1 MNSLLGL
8 GFGLPVKSANTEIS
22 KDGGNEGIGRY
33 GAFSVTPQ
41 SSTSAQPTLSGTKF
55 NDLSDSMQAVMLE
68 MQAAGSGSA
77 SFADAM
83 ANVVEQGSDAK
94 SNANGNGLNEA
105 SAKDG
110 SGNLLGAPSPED
122 DFEKSL
128 EEALKQPSK
137 IDSKEQKADREQAK
151 AEARQYSDN
160 QIDAG
165 LSDPDMQSSVA
176 GLDSRVSTQVM
187 ASARQRSVNAMT
199 ESLAA

>member
-41 SSTSAQPTLSGTKF
+41 SSTSAQPTLYGTKF

-68 MQAAGSGSA
+68 MQAVGSGSA
-77 SFADAM
+77 TFADAM
-83 ANVVEQGSDAK
+83 ANVVEQGKDAK
-94 SNANGNGLNEA
+94 SNANGIGLDVA

-110 SGNLLGAPSPED
+110 SGNSLGAPSPED

-128 EEALKQPSK
+128 EEALKKPSK
-137 IDSKEQKADREQAK
+137 IDSKEQQADREQAQ
-151 AEARQYSDN
+151 AARQYSDN
-160 QIDAG
+160 QFDAG
-165 LSDPDMQSSVA
+165 LADPDMQSSVA
-176 GLDSRVSTQVM
+176 GLDSRLSTQVM
-187 ASARQRSVNAMT
+187 ASARPRSVNAMT
-199 ESLAA
+199 GSLAA

>member
-68 MQAAGSGSA
+68 MQAVGSGSA
-77 SFADAM
+77 TFADAM
-83 ANVVEQGSDAK
+83 ANVVEQGKDAK
-94 SNANGNGLNEA
+94 SNANGIGLDVA
-105 SAKDG
+105 SANDG
-110 SGNLLGAPSPED
+110 SGNSLGAPSPED

-128 EEALKQPSK
+128 EEALKKPSK
-137 IDSKEQKADREQAK
+137 IDSKEQQADREQAQ
-151 AEARQYSDN
+151 AARQYSDN

-165 LSDPDMQSSVA
+165 LADPDMQSSVA
-176 GLDSRVSTQVM
+176 GLDSRLSTQVM
-187 ASARQRSVNAMT
+187 ASARPRSVNAMT
-199 ESLAA
+199 GSLAA

>member
-68 MQAAGSGSA
+68 MQAVGSGSA
-77 SFADAM
+77 TFADAM
-83 ANVVEQGSDAK
+83 ANVVEQGKDAK
-94 SNANGNGLNEA
+94 SNANGIGLDVA

-110 SGNLLGAPSPED
+110 SGNPFGAPSPED

-128 EEALKQPSK
+128 EEALKKPSK
-137 IDSKEQKADREQAK
+137 IDSKEQQADRQQAQ
-151 AEARQYSDN
+151 AVRQYSDN

-165 LSDPDMQSSVA
+165 LADPDMQSSVA
-176 GLDSRVSTQVM
+176 GLDSRLSTQVM
-187 ASARQRSVNAMT
+187 ASARPRSVNAMT
-199 ESLAA
+199 GSLAA